1 MSQPQNTEPIGMNA
15 LVTGLMESVGMLVR
29 KEITLAKHEFEY
41 EIGNIFKMVLW
52 CGIAAVLAMIGLIVI
67 AATFVLILFE
77 YTGLP
82 AWSCAAIVCVVLLA
96 GAGGLL
102 MAGRGIAKS
111 IHVTPVRTFRT
122 VVGDVKWMAEWLR
135 GGLPK

>member
-1 MSQPQNTEPIGMNA
+1 MAQHNTEPIGMNA
-15 LVTGLMESVGMLVR
+15 LVTGLMESIGMLVR

-41 EIGNIFKMVLW
+41 EIGNMFKMVLW

-67 AATFVLILFE
+67 AAAFVLILFE

-82 AWSCAAIVCVVLLA
+82 AWSCAAIVSIVLLA
-96 GAGGLL
+96 GAGGLV

-111 IHVTPVRTFRT
+111 IHVTPVRTIRT
-122 VVGDVKWMAEWLR
+122 VVGDVKWIAEWLR
-135 GGLPK
+135 ARFA

>member
-1 MSQPQNTEPIGMNA
+1 MAQPQNTEPIGMNI
-15 LVTGLMESVGMLVR
+15 LVTELMESVAALVR
-29 KEITLAKHEFEY
+29 KEITLAKHELEY
-41 EIGNIFKMVLW
+41 EIGNIFKLVLW

-82 AWSCAAIVCVVLLA
+82 AWSCAAIVSVILLA
-96 GAGGLL
+96 GVGGLL
-102 MAGRGIAKS
+102 LAGRGIAKS

-122 VVGDVKWMAEWLR
+122 IVGDIKWMAEWLR
-135 GGLPK
+135 TRFA

>member
-1 MSQPQNTEPIGMNA
+1 MPQPQNTEPIGMNT
-15 LVTGLMESVGMLVR
+15 LVTELMESIGALVR
-29 KEITLAKHEFEY
+29 KEITLAKHELEY

-82 AWSCAAIVCVVLLA
+82 AWSCAAIVSVVLLA
-96 GAGGLL
+96 GAVGLL
-102 MAGRGIAKS
+102 LAGRGIAKS
-111 IHVTPVRTFRT
+111 IHITPVRTIRT
-122 VVGDVKWMAEWLR
+122 VVGDVKWIAEWLR
-135 GGLPK
+135 ARVA